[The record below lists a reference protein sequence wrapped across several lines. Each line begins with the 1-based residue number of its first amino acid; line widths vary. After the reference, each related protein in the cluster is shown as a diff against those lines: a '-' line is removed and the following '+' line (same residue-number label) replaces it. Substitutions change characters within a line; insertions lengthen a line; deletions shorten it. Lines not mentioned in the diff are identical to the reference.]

1 MFYETKT
8 LELNNQYVNDQ
19 KINIE
24 VIYEYIPPEQGYR
37 GEHEPAQITIIDII
51 ALSTG
56 NSVLD
61 IMDLV
66 EHELI
71 QQEVKNYETANSYPF
86 TL

>member
-1 MFYETKT
+1 M
-8 LELNNQYVNDQ
+8 
-19 KINIE
+19 NIE

-51 ALSTG
+51 SLSTG
-56 NSVLD
+56 WSVLD

-71 QQEVKNYETANSYPF
+71 TQEVRTYETTNSYPF
-86 TL
+86 AL